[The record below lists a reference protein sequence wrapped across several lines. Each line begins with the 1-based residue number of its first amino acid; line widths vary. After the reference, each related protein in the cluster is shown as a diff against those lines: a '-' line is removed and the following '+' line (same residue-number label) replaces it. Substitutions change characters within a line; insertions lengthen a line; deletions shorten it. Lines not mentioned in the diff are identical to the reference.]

1 MLCPYPGLNPVI
13 RPFPEVCQ
21 PARQKKGQ
29 SPAQISSISLT
40 IHTDIKAQSL
50 RPSILTLRVPKSM
63 ADWEVILDPEIF
75 QQLER
80 SIILNISQIH
90 TVSWLY
96 RDETLVAFSGDAQA
110 VTLGRTAAQRLK
122 ERLAR
127 EGAL

>member
-1 MLCPYPGLNPVI
+1 
-13 RPFPEVCQ
+13 
-21 PARQKKGQ
+21 
-29 SPAQISSISLT
+29 
-40 IHTDIKAQSL
+40 
-50 RPSILTLRVPKSM
+50 M